1 MGLESVSF
9 TVVLSSIASVL
20 SLFALIRTYVPPQEK
35 RVRDLVDRVIGLE
48 EAYNAIAARLAR
60 RVKSDDVAHARESLA
75 LKRERADQVTQ
86 KAIEIMA
93 AHQQAAPAATLT
105 GKAALRRQFGLI
117 R

>member
-1 MGLESVSF
+1 MGLESVSIAL
-9 TVVLSSIASVL
+9 VVCSVASVF
-20 SLFALIRTYVPPQEK
+20 SLWSLIRTYTPPQEK
-35 RVRDLVDRVIGLE
+35 RVRDLMERVIGLE

-86 KAIEIMA
+86 KAMEIMA
-93 AHQQAAPAATLT
+93 AHQQAAPAATLS